1 MNRTKL
7 QPMLYYR
14 KRFKNV
20 SRGRFEQA
28 FGKYPEIIDFLDF
41 HLKDTSKCYTGFFNF
56 LIYKMNDLGLKGAS
70 ELIEK
75 YDIELVQFL
84 IEHENNNKKAALKTA
99 NNTALGRKEE
109 KSRA

>member
-56 LIYKMNDLGLKGAS
+56 LIFKMNDIGLSTAR
-70 ELIEK
+70 ELMDK
-75 YDIELVQFL
+75 YQVELVQFL
-84 IEHENNNKKAALKTA
+84 MEHENMRKKKT
-99 NNTALGRKEE
+99 
-109 KSRA
+109 S